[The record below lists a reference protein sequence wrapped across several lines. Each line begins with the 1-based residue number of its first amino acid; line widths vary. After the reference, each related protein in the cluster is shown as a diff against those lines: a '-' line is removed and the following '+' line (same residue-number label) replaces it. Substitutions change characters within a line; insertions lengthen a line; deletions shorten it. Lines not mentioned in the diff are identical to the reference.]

1 MASPTADGVA
11 NLTETGNPGDVA
23 NLGDV
28 AIPGDKV
35 DDVHEEK
42 PELEEPKMTP
52 STTLALLQA
61 EMGSVVKSMSDLVKV
76 KEEDQITPYVKGSD
90 EVDVAKEQ
98 LDVLVNIQH
107 DLRRQQQVQESMLE
121 SQFLLGKMQETMAK
135 LLTER
140 SEDFE
145 RQRSAMMRHMQ
156 EETSLHQNAMDQ
168 VESVVE
174 KVGTTLDQ
182 FTSSLTTLASTI
194 KDLSADQRSQGT
206 QQLDVL
212 KGIHYEIQDSK
223 KILDHVRSNTLT
235 TSKETKNAAWQ
246 VSELRSG
253 SVDGKGSV
261 SAQKGSLLYVI
272 SEDLR
277 TATQSTM
284 DALGKSVKA
293 VNETIE
299 AGVNPEKS
307 LKRKYEEA
315 QEQQEL
321 EDQKKEAERL
331 QKEQEEKE
339 RQQISMVM
347 HPFTGQQMYLTGE
360 QRDQFFR
367 DLAAMK
373 PTDFKVGTTP
383 TNPTIPTTGFPPVPP
398 VPPVGY
404 GYGAMPS
411 MGTPGTAMNPGTPLT
426 PSHPPAS
433 IPPFTAPPSLPVLPK
448 SSPP

>member
-11 NLTETGNPGDVA
+11 NLPETGNPGDVA
-23 NLGDV
+23 T
-28 AIPGDKV
+28 PGDKV
-35 DDVHEEK
+35 EDVHVET

-107 DLRRQQQVQESMLE
+107 DLRRQQQVQESMLK

-212 KGIHYEIQDSK
+212 KVCRY
-223 KILDHVRSNTLT
+223 
-235 TSKETKNAAWQ
+235 
-246 VSELRSG
+246 
-253 SVDGKGSV
+253 
-261 SAQKGSLLYVI
+261 
-272 SEDLR
+272 
-277 TATQSTM
+277 
-284 DALGKSVKA
+284 
-293 VNETIE
+293 
-299 AGVNPEKS
+299 
-307 LKRKYEEA
+307 
-315 QEQQEL
+315 
-321 EDQKKEAERL
+321 
-331 QKEQEEKE
+331 
-339 RQQISMVM
+339 
-347 HPFTGQQMYLTGE
+347 
-360 QRDQFFR
+360 
-367 DLAAMK
+367 
-373 PTDFKVGTTP
+373 
-383 TNPTIPTTGFPPVPP
+383 NPTTYTLFARRKLLHKMWIVETFLHVIH
-398 VPPVGY
+398 
-404 GYGAMPS
+404 M
-411 MGTPGTAMNPGTPLT
+411 
-426 PSHPPAS
+426 
-433 IPPFTAPPSLPVLPK
+433 
-448 SSPP
+448 